1 MAPSRARRMC
11 WRRRSPRIQVMRRA
25 GTTFPP
31 PRWARPWRVAS
42 PANDVT
48 SLPRRLA
55 QHPSAHSSDSDLDS
69 LNAGTRDRLWLPA
82 HFDGRVALHGLQ
94 GQYMWQ
100 AARVEIRRRTS
111 PPLWSSSIC
120 FAVFCFFFSAIW
132 SARCASPR
140 VVRETG
146 GENGKN
152 NNPPFHK

>member
-120 FAVFCFFFSAIW
+120 FAVFCFFLFCYLVGQVCLA
-132 SARCASPR
+132 ASCQR
-140 VVRETG
+140 DRRE
-146 GENGKN
+146 KRQ
-152 NNPPFHK
+152 KQ